1 MTNDPETTYIVACLE
16 SKLFPERPRPNP
28 STGLEWD
35 RFFDLL
41 VKNRLTGLFY
51 VLSRAQRSVCPD
63 FILDRLRL
71 EHYAWMLYGDR
82 CAEKVKVALSALHTA
97 GIQVIVLK
105 GWAWIQTLYGG
116 DYSQRYCEDID
127 LLIRPADIDAVE
139 RILLNLGF
147 LGADETWEGYTR
159 RFMNCRAFLIP
170 LQLQD
175 SRMFSVGLHWGL
187 IHTPSYDPRQIDIP
201 SLFERTHSIRVAG
214 VDVLELSVED
224 QITYACL
231 HLGLHHEYDPSLF
244 RYYELA
250 AVILQEKSALDWD
263 AVLKT
268 AVEWKCVIPAQRVLQ
283 YTDTL
288 WQNVVPSVV
297 IAKANKIKPANRER
311 FIATWQK
318 LFGDKVSFSVL
329 LNWLTLPGFW
339 NRIKMAFQDVIPSPA
354 YMRRRYGQAKSE
366 PVLTLYFR
374 RFFRSFHFIFH
385 RYSLRKLSKKK
396 SSTIVAGEIIA
407 KPLQEEN
414 KVT

>member
-1 MTNDPETTYIVACLE
+1 MTNDPETSYMVACLE
-16 SKLFPERPRPNP
+16 LKLFPERTEPNP
-28 STGLEWD
+28 ATGLDWD
-35 RFFDLL
+35 CFFDLL
-41 VKNRLTGLFY
+41 VQNRLTGLFY
-51 VLSRAQRSVCPD
+51 ALSREQRSICPD
-63 FILDRLRL
+63 FIHDRLRL

-82 CAEKVKVALSALHTA
+82 CTEKVKVALSELHTA

-127 LLIRPADIDAVE
+127 LLIRPADVDAAE

-147 LGADETWEGYTR
+147 LGADETWEGYSR
-159 RFMNCRAFLIP
+159 RFMNCRAFLTP
-170 LQLQD
+170 LKMQD
-175 SRMFSVGLHWGL
+175 ARMFSVGLHWGL

-201 SLFERTHSIRVAG
+201 ALFDRAHPIRVVD

-224 QITYACL
+224 QITYVCL
-231 HLGLHHEYDPSLF
+231 HLGLHHKYDPSLF

-250 AVILQEKSALDWD
+250 AVILKAKSTLDWD

-268 AVEWKCVIPAQRVLQ
+268 ADEWKCIIPAQRVLQ

-297 IAKANKIKPANRER
+297 IEKANKLKPANRER
-311 FIATWQK
+311 FVATWQK

-339 NRIKMAFQDVIPSPA
+339 NRIRMAFQDIIPSPA
-354 YMRRRYGQAKSE
+354 YMRRRYNQTKSE
-366 PVLTLYFR
+366 PVIILYFR
-374 RFFRSFHFIFH
+374 RFFRSFHFLF
-385 RYSLRKLSKKK
+385 RNYSFGQSLRREKTVP
-396 SSTIVAGEIIA
+396 SSSGEPSPTQIH
-407 KPLQEEN
+407 P
-414 KVT
+414 